1 MVEVTMDSFFFYLFF
16 GLCFTCFMLR
26 TSYAVLE
33 NRGSKLAHNKKVIR
47 LLLVVM
53 FFLWFSWFGM
63 SFHDQYEM
71 NFPLWARYI
80 GLAIFIIGFSVFAIS
95 HFHIKGVESEKLI
108 QRGIYSKIRHPMYSG
123 FIIWII
129 GLPIFMNSLFTLASA
144 LIWIPQI
151 LYWRIT
157 EERQM
162 EKKYKDYQEYK
173 KKTWF

>member
-1 MVEVTMDSFFFYLFF
+1 MDALFFYIFL
-16 GLCFTCFMLR
+16 GMCFICFMLR

-33 NRGSKLAHNKKVIR
+33 NRGSKFAQNSKLKR
-47 LLLVVM
+47 PLLVVM

-95 HFHIKGVESEKLI
+95 HFHIKGVESGKLI
-108 QRGIYSKIRHPMYSG
+108 QGGIYSKIRHPMYSG

-144 LIWIPQI
+144 IIWIPQI

-157 EERQM
+157 EERQL
-162 EKKYKDYQEYK
+162 ERKYKDYQEYK

>member
-1 MVEVTMDSFFFYLFF
+1 MDALFFYIFL
-16 GLCFTCFMLR
+16 GMCFICFMLR

-33 NRGSKLAHNKKVIR
+33 NRGSKFVQSSKLKR
-47 LLLVVM
+47 PLLVVM

-129 GLPIFMNSLFTLASA
+129 GLPVFMNSLFTLASA

-162 EKKYKDYQEYK
+162 EKKYTDYQEYK